1 MVPGENTQ
9 MVPVE
14 GSLCA
19 ADEPRALC
27 IVRDMTNAQS
37 QNWKITLNLPAS
49 TTAEQLVEEVGKK
62 CHYHPDS
69 FEIVL
74 QRLPDMEPV
83 VVNEEGSH
91 SLEELGFRCGENAR
105 NILIISNKNGEP
117 PRKTEFSDDKTLN
130 LEKIK
135 SENSNSKASGSSE
148 VISLPPSVPPYTS
161 SSSAFTSPPP
171 SIPPYSPN
179 STDFSYGYNYSSS
192 LIRQETVPFSSSWVC
207 FNASGRVV
215 VNEEGSHS
223 LEELGFRCG
232 ENARNILIISNKN
245 GEPPRKTEFS
255 DDKTLNLEKIKSENS
270 NSKASGSSEV
280 ISLPPS
286 VPPYTSSSS
295 AFTSPPPSIPPYS
308 PNSTDFS
315 YGYNYS
321 SSLIR
326 QETEFVGLVNQAMTC
341 YLNSLLQT
349 LYMTPEFR
357 NALYR
362 WEFDGTEEE
371 GVKSIPFQLQKL
383 FMQLQTSKKP
393 AVGTTE
399 LTTSF
404 GWDSSEAW
412 QQHDVQE
419 LCRVMFDA
427 LEQKF
432 KDTEQADLI
441 SRYYEGK
448 LKDYVKCLECG
459 YESAREDTFLDI
471 PLVVRPFGS
480 TQAYGSVEEAL
491 RAFVTPETLEGSN
504 QYFCEQ
510 CNKKCDAHKGLKFI
524 RFPYLLTLQLKR
536 FDFDPVTMHRIKL
549 NDRVTFPEILNL
561 NEFLK
566 PECELESPLID
577 DGDTTD
583 SGSALDDDNACYQGS
598 LKVGSSLSSEG
609 ISDEVVDEDEGID
622 LASNGQ
628 SMISNSEVSAN
639 ERNLRKSMEKG
650 PYVYE
655 LFSIMV
661 HSGSANGGHYYA
673 YIKSFKDGHWYC
685 FNDAQVTRITY
696 DDIRKT
702 YGGGTARGYYSS
714 AYSSKENTVIRN
726 YDSLKLKIEILE
738 PISVE
743 EFPEHIKA
751 LLQSMQEQEE
761 RERQQRELDRIMC
774 KIKLFCQHPLQNRMV
789 EMRLKVNK
797 DCTLAEATATAHKI
811 MGLEGTVPVEC
822 CRLVKYDEFHDSL
835 ECSFEGCEEQSME
848 EILGGVKSSYKFDL
862 LLEIRKPHE
871 RFEEYKIGGTTVKVH
886 VIDVENEE
894 ISPFITIR
902 GHLNESVEEFKQR
915 IAQVLGV
922 DATNMRVVLE
932 MYRND
937 LRYLSTPNKTL
948 KSEGFSRSSKVFVEY
963 KDTVDAAKPFPSSKF
978 YQILD
983 RYENTICIHV
993 ALPRVDKEVLQRLG
1007 IPSSNEGV
1015 QNCKEESDGLNDSG
1029 LGDRMGEI
1037 SSLDLPKNSPI
1048 LVSSDASQDYDE
1060 GLGDGEYCDSSNSY
1074 LSAQAVHSDQSED
1087 SSLTDS
1093 ERTLVGDELSPRNN
1107 SPDLMCNEIE
1117 NDPEPHHKVSELLNG
1132 TNAANIIVTK
1142 RIEYESVCNSS
1153 SSCSPDNEPCEDDRN
1168 LSSPEENTRDYNKA
1182 EKDSSEVWQSDG
1194 FYLGEQAKNE
1204 IVKRYF
1210 RAWPYTDIE
1219 TGEKMLRVYVDKRIT
1234 LGNLKKELERWIGVA
1249 AQYFKIYRLY
1259 SNNQEFECMRMAEN
1273 LTQYGDDTRLTVKLG
1288 RVLGKGEYHVKI
1300 YQLLINEQE
1309 PCKFLIDF
1317 VFSRGMTVLQ
1327 AKKEILPEIREKCF
1341 LDIPL
1346 NRCRL
1351 RKKSWKNPGTIFL
1364 DHLKFEDDIPIT
1376 TNWEIFL
1383 EVLTGAEQVT
1393 SKSQVAVFCRRWN
1406 PSKFQL
1412 DPFEEIILENRT
1424 INELKSKLSEISKIP
1439 IDNLE
1444 FAKGQGTFPC
1454 EPSLLSIHTDFD
1466 WHSQASSLNTWP
1478 LYISD
1483 DGHVI
1488 FYRDKT
1494 EELKQLSE
1502 EEKRQISNK
1511 ENTRMYDTVKDFC
1524 LLLRCRLRKKSWKNP
1539 GTIFLD
1545 HLKFEDDI
1553 PITTNWEIFLEVLTG
1568 AEQVTSKS
1576 QVAVFC
1582 RRWNPSKFQLDPF
1595 EEIILENRTIN
1606 ELKSKLSEI
1615 SKIPIDNLEFAKG
1628 QGTFPCE
1635 PSLLSIHT
1643 DFDWHSQA
1651 SSLNTWPL
1659 YISDDGHVIFYR
1671 DKTEELK
1678 QLSEEE
1684 KRQISN
1690 KENTRLNKLL
1700 KVNYSP
1706 RKERALK
1713 IYTDSSPSSTNSNSS
1728 NSVSTSKTIVP
1739 DLD

>member
-27 IVRDMTNAQS
+27 IIRDMTNAQS

-74 QRLPDMEPV
+74 QRLPDLEPII
-83 VVNEEGSH
+83 VNEEGDH

-105 NILIISNKNGEP
+105 NILIISNKNGES
-117 PRKTEFSDDKTLN
+117 PRKVELSDDRTLN
-130 LEKIK
+130 LEQIK
-135 SENSNSKASGSSE
+135 AENSKATGSSE
-148 VISLPPSVPPYTS
+148 GTSLPPSVPPYSSNS
-161 SSSAFTSPPP
+161 SS
-171 SIPPYSPN
+171 
-179 STDFSYGYNYSSS
+179 
-192 LIRQETVPFSSSWVC
+192 
-207 FNASGRVV
+207 
-215 VNEEGSHS
+215 
-223 LEELGFRCG
+223 
-232 ENARNILIISNKN
+232 
-245 GEPPRKTEFS
+245 
-255 DDKTLNLEKIKSENS
+255 
-270 NSKASGSSEV
+270 
-280 ISLPPS
+280 
-286 VPPYTSSSS
+286 
-295 AFTSPPPSIPPYS
+295 FTSPPPSIPPYS

-432 KDTEQADLI
+432 KDTDQADLI

-510 CNKKCDAHKGLKFI
+510 CDKKCDAHKGLKFI

-566 PECELESPLID
+566 PECEDID

-628 SMISNSEVSAN
+628 SLVTNNEVSAN

-714 AYSSKENTVIRN
+714 AYSSSTNAYMLMFRQIDKENNT
-726 YDSLKLKIEILE
+726 E
-738 PISVE
+738 PISIE
-743 EFPEHIKA
+743 EFPEHIKI

-774 KIKLFCQHPLQNRMV
+774 KIKLFCQHPLHYRMV

-797 DCTLAEATATAHKI
+797 DCTLTEATSTAHKI
-811 MGLEGTVPVEC
+811 MGLEGIVPIEC

-835 ECSFEGCEEQSME
+835 ECSFEGCEEQTME

-894 ISPFITIR
+894 ISPFITVR

-915 IAQVLGV
+915 IAQVLGI
-922 DATNMRVVLE
+922 DAINMRIVLE

-948 KSEGFSRSSKVFVEY
+948 KSEGFSRSSKVFIEF
-963 KDTVDAAKPFPSSKF
+963 KDTADAAKPFLSSKF

-1007 IPSSNEGV
+1007 IPLNNENIV
-1015 QNCKEESDGLNDSG
+1015 QNCKEESDSLNDSG
-1029 LGDRMGEI
+1029 LGERLGEMPL
-1037 SSLDLPKNSPI
+1037 LDLPKNSPI
-1048 LVSSDASQDYDE
+1048 LVSSDTTQDYDE
-1060 GLGDGEYCDSSNSY
+1060 GLGDSEFCDSSNSY
-1074 LSAQAVHSDQSED
+1074 LSAQTVHSDQSED

-1117 NDPEPHHKVSELLNG
+1117 NDPEPPHKVNELLNG
-1132 TNAANIIVTK
+1132 SNPANIASKPT
-1142 RIEYESVCNSS
+1142 IESESLHNSS
-1153 SSCSPDNEPCEDDRN
+1153 SSSPDNEPCEEDRN
-1168 LSSPEENTRDYNKA
+1168 LSSPEENTREYNKGH
-1182 EKDSSEVWQSDG
+1182 KDAPEDWDTEC
-1194 FYLGEQAKNE
+1194 YNGEHENTNNMQMKNE
-1204 IVKRYF
+1204 TVKRYF

-1234 LGNLKKELERWIGVA
+1234 LGNLKKELEKWIGVA

-1300 YQLLINEQE
+1300 YQLLLNEQE

-1317 VFSRGMTVLQ
+1317 VFTRGMTVLQ
-1327 AKKEILPEIREKCF
+1327 AKKEILPEIREKCS

-1364 DHLKFEDDIPIT
+1364 DNLKFEDDIPIT

-1424 INELKSKLSEISKIP
+1424 VNELKSKLSEVSKILP
-1439 IDNLE
+1439 DNLE

-1466 WHSQASSLNTWP
+1466 WHSQALSLNTWP

-1494 EELKQLSE
+1494 EELKQL
-1502 EEKRQISNK
+1502 
-1511 ENTRMYDTVKDFC
+1511 T
-1524 LLLRCRLRKKSWKNP
+1524 
-1539 GTIFLD
+1539 
-1545 HLKFEDDI
+1545 
-1553 PITTNWEIFLEVLTG
+1553 
-1568 AEQVTSKS
+1568 
-1576 QVAVFC
+1576 
-1582 RRWNPSKFQLDPF
+1582 
-1595 EEIILENRTIN
+1595 
-1606 ELKSKLSEI
+1606 
-1615 SKIPIDNLEFAKG
+1615 
-1628 QGTFPCE
+1628 
-1635 PSLLSIHT
+1635 
-1643 DFDWHSQA
+1643 
-1651 SSLNTWPL
+1651 
-1659 YISDDGHVIFYR
+1659 
-1671 DKTEELK
+1671 
-1678 QLSEEE
+1678 EEE

-1713 IYTDSSPSSTNSNSS
+1713 IYTDSTPSSTNSNSS
-1728 NSVSTSKTIVP
+1728 NSLLTAKTIVP